1 MTAVLAVG
9 PLAIGQMEVFRFL
22 AGKGYIMGKYGNWT
36 RGEDEALLN
45 ILGGDDIA
53 RAILRR
59 ELKVVVNQ
67 SNLLKRIAIVS
78 ARGATRFVAEDHLKS
93 ANVGW
98 TGDNF
103 KKLFLKKT
111 EENVGDAAIAI
122 DRLERASKDAPIM
135 TELGARAEIKLAH
148 FFSLLEAQS
157 KGREGDL
164 AVDGSANIAYII
176 GNDGN
181 FWAVIANWCSGHRYW
196 SVEADSVG
204 APHEWRAGHRVFSC
218 DSL

>member
-67 SNLLKRIAIVS
+67 SNLLKR
-78 ARGATRFVAEDHLKS
+78 
-93 ANVGW
+93 
-98 TGDNF
+98 
-103 KKLFLKKT
+103 
-111 EENVGDAAIAI
+111 IAI